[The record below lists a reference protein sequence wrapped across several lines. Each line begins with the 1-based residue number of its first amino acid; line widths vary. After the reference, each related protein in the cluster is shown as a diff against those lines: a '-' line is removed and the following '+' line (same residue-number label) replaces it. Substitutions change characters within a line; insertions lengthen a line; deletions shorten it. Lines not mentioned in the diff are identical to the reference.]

1 MTALRWNR
9 RQGPFA
15 HRNSGYRYRRV
26 CERLEAVEVQTLSVM
41 RSGMFAVF
49 IMLLGLSA
57 GAAGYAG
64 EADVT
69 AVEVKKTGEGT
80 YHFHVTVSHHDE
92 GWKHYADRWDIVAP
106 DDSILGTRTLYHPH
120 VDEQPFTRSLPE
132 VKIHDGIRSVS
143 IRAHDSVHGYGGKT
157 LMVDLPRQ

>member
-9 RQGPFA
+9 RQGPFT
-15 HRNSGYRYRRV
+15 HRTPGYRCRRV
-26 CERLEAVEVQTLSVM
+26 CERLKEVEVQTMPVM
-41 RSGMFAVF
+41 RSGMFATF
-49 IMLLGLSA
+49 IMLLGLLV
-57 GAAGYAG
+57 GVVGYAG

-80 YHFHVTVSHHDE
+80 YHFRVTVSHQDE

-106 DDSILGTRTLYHPH
+106 DGSILGTRTLYHPH

-132 VKIHDGIRSVS
+132 VKIRDGIRNVS
-143 IRAHDSVHGYGGKT
+143 IRAHDSVHGYGGKI
-157 LMVDLPRQ
+157 LLVDLPRK